1 MSSTIHFIRAI
12 QVFRKIFH
20 GFKRI
25 VLTGRRELSK
35 TPGTCRAV
43 AFSCRSVEFN
53 SNSMKKKSAS
63 KSAFFNLRV
72 LIGLCIALAGI
83 SLALLGLDASPASRA
98 PVTIRNHI
106 VTASNDPLVPVGFDC
121 SKIEELGINKM
132 ENFRAGAIM
141 IACAADST
149 PGSAFAGGFF
159 QRVGQGIR
167 KLLVP
172 LYGAGDVDVI
182 NHPETSPNIVQS
194 ETYTQANP
202 DNPQQVVVAFND
214 SRGRNASPINI
225 SGASVSTDGG
235 TTFDRLTCT
244 AIQNGCVT
252 IGQGPF
258 SNTTGDPVVLYNKPS
273 GTWFTVWIGDGACG
287 GGLGG
292 FKSSTPSV
300 PESWTHYPCV
310 NSSGGSNDDRESGWA
325 DNNPSSPHF
334 GSMYV
339 SWNNFGVGGGAI
351 QVTRSTDNGA
361 TWSAGVSVTSSFI
374 RNVQITGDKVTG
386 DLYIAG
392 MDENAGNGC
401 SSGCGTPR
409 NNKIYRST
417 DGGATWTNTYTGP
430 SFVGPCRSS
439 SGFFCTM
446 YSSPAYWRHMGWG
459 EPAAFNH
466 VVSLVYAQ
474 KDGSDPGN
482 VYYIRSTD
490 SGATFSA
497 PFQLNANTDPTKAQW
512 QPNLSVSEAGTLFA
526 TWYDEAPRTS
536 ASCQPSSPGN
546 LCYQMHSNKSPDN
559 GVTWLGDQTTSDV
572 ASPLPLQGDP
582 GIQPTYVGDYD
593 YGSAILTKHTTSW
606 ADGRV
611 PIGGQSQQDVFTDRD
626 LVGFAVTT
634 TTPACNSIVSTQ
646 PVDFIINLT
655 DPADPT
661 TVQATDFTVN
671 GTPANSFVLGGGNT
685 QITFHFNTSP
695 VSTQGPQT
703 MNIPAGAFNRQSD
716 NAPNFAFNCT
726 FCYAITP
733 LAVTSTVPP
742 VGGTFTPPAP
752 GDYNYDVNFNQ
763 AVDQGSVAASDLTLT
778 GNAGGS
784 VTNVQLINGGTT
796 ARFTVHFNF
805 GGSVTASIGAGAITA
820 NG

>member
-1 MSSTIHFIRAI
+1 
-12 QVFRKIFH
+12 
-20 GFKRI
+20 
-25 VLTGRRELSK
+25 
-35 TPGTCRAV
+35 
-43 AFSCRSVEFN
+43 
-53 SNSMKKKSAS
+53 MKKKSAS

-72 LIGLCIALAGI
+72 LIGLFVALAGI
-83 SLALLGLDASPASRA
+83 SLGLLALDAFAVNGA
-98 PVTIRNHI
+98 PVKIRNHI
-106 VTASNDPLVPVGFDC
+106 ITASNDPLVPVGFDC

-149 PGSAFAGGFF
+149 STYAGVNAFF
-159 QRVGQGIR
+159 QRVGQGVR

-202 DNPQQVVVAFND
+202 DNPQQIVIAFND

-235 TTFDRLTCT
+235 ATFDRLTCT
-244 AIQNGCVT
+244 AIQNGCVA

-273 GTWFTVWIGDGACG
+273 QTWFTVWIGDGACG

-310 NSSGGSNDDRESGWA
+310 NSSGGANDDRESGWA

-361 TWSAGVSVTSSFI
+361 TWSAGVSLTSTFI

-386 DLYIAG
+386 DLYVAG
-392 MDENAGNGC
+392 MDEAGGNGC
-401 SSGCGTPR
+401 TSGCGSVR
-409 NNKIYRST
+409 NNKIFRST
-417 DGGATWTNTYTGP
+417 DGGVTWTNTYTGP

-490 SGATFSA
+490 SGVTFSA
-497 PFQLNANTDPTKAQW
+497 PFQLNANTDATKAQW
-512 QPNLSVSEAGTLFA
+512 QPNLSVSESGSLFA
-526 TWYDEAPRTS
+526 TWYDETPRVA
-536 ASCQPSSPGN
+536 ASCQPSSPN
-546 LCYQMHSNKSPDN
+546 TPCYQMYSRKSYDN
-559 GVTWLGDQTTSDV
+559 GLTWLPPDTLSDV
-572 ASPLPLQGDP
+572 ASPLPLQPDRN
-582 GIQPTYVGDYD
+582 IVDVYVGDYD
-593 YGSAILTKHTTSW
+593 YGSAILTKHVTSW
-606 ADGRV
+606 VDGRV
-611 PIGGQSQQDVFTDRD
+611 IISGESQQDAFTDME
-626 LVGFAVTT
+626 LAGLSVTT
-634 TTPACNSIVSTQ
+634 TDPACNSVIFSQ
-646 PVDFIINLT
+646 P
-655 DPADPT
+655 
-661 TVQATDFTVN
+661 TDFTVN
-671 GTPANSFVLGGGNT
+671 VSVAVDPSTVQASDFTCNDISANSF
-685 QITFHFNTSP
+685 
-695 VSTQGPQT
+695 
-703 MNIPAGAFNRQSD
+703 
-716 NAPNFAFNCT
+716 
-726 FCYAITP
+726 
-733 LAVTSTVPP
+733 
-742 VGGTFTPPAP
+742 
-752 GDYNYDVNFNQ
+752 
-763 AVDQGSVAASDLTLT
+763 TL
-778 GNAGGS
+778 
-784 VTNVQLINGGTT
+784 
-796 ARFTVHFNF
+796 
-805 GGSVTASIGAGAITA
+805 
-820 NG
+820 